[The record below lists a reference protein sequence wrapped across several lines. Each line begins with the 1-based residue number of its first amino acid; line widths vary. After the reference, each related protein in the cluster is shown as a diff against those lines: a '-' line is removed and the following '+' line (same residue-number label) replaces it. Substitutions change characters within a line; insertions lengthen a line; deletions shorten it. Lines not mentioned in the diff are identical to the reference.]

1 MMRRAA
7 LLSLA
12 AATLLLGAASTP
24 VKAPVETVDA
34 VLARAQAE
42 AEVAAKRLAVLEAQA
57 ARAGDE
63 AARLEAKRAAAAA
76 AIEDSEARISAA
88 DAALRLARATVAL
101 GEQRL
106 ARKRAPLAALL
117 AGLATMGRQPP
128 LLSMADGGSLD
139 EMVRVRALLD
149 ATMPVIER
157 RSAALGA
164 ELGERRRLA
173 AGADAARAS
182 LARERDQL
190 ARRQQHFAALEA
202 TAATRAA
209 ALQGDAFGAGDRVL
223 ASGENLDQAGDDAAR
238 RRIGQA
244 SAAALLPLGLAPP
257 RPMRGDA
264 PLPVPGFAY
273 SLPLDAPLIDGLGSV
288 SPAGI
293 ASRGLRFGNPRGAAV
308 AAPADGKILF
318 AAPYRGQDGL
328 IIIDHGRGWTS
339 LLLGVASDVPRGATV
354 RRGQPLGRALGPIGV
369 ELRQAG
375 RPVSPAFIAASSV
388 SLSNG
393 GNNR

>member
-1 MMRRAA
+1 MRRAA
-7 LLSLA
+7 FLSLA
-12 AATLLLGAASTP
+12 AATLLLSAAS
-24 VKAPVETVDA
+24 APVVRETVTIDA
-34 VLARAQAE
+34 ALVRARAE
-42 AEVAAKRLAVLEAQA
+42 ARIAAKRLATLEAEAASASNQA
-57 ARAGDE
+57 ARLKAE
-63 AARLEAKRAAAAA
+63 RAAAAA
-76 AIEDSEARISAA
+76 AIEDSEAKISTA
-88 DAALRLARATVAL
+88 DVALRLARADVAL

-157 RSAALGA
+157 RSAALGDQLA
-164 ELGERRRLA
+164 DRRRLA
-173 AGADAARAS
+173 AQANAARAS
-182 LARERDQL
+182 LAGERRQL
-190 ARRQQHFAALEA
+190 ARRQHRFAELE
-202 TAATRAA
+202 TAAAARAA
-209 ALQGDAFGAGDRVL
+209 ALQGEAFGAGDRVL
-223 ASGENLDQAGDDAAR
+223 ASGEFLDRAGDDAAR
-238 RRIGQA
+238 RRSGMA

-264 PLPVPGFAY
+264 PLPVADFAY
-273 SLPLDAPLIDGLGSV
+273 SLPLDAPLVDGLGSV

-293 ASRGLRFGNPRGAAV
+293 ASRGLRFGNQRGAV
-308 AAPADGKILF
+308 VIAPADGKILF

-328 IIIDHGRGWTS
+328 IIIDHSRGWTS
-339 LLLGVASDVPRGATV
+339 LLLGVASNVPRGATV
-354 RRGQPLGRALGPIGV
+354 RRGQPLGRALGQVGV
-369 ELRQAG
+369 ELRRDG

-393 GNNR
+393 ANNR